1 MSLATPTTRDLSDQ
15 IVAQIAAS
23 LSQSV
28 PLLPKAFVRVLAWAL
43 AGAIVLVYKYAGFI
57 FLQIFVAHASAQE
70 TTVNGKT
77 LIPLVEWGVLLGVGR
92 PNAATKAELLIAVSV
107 TDQTGDLPAGTQLL
121 YAPTRVVYVT
131 TATVA
136 KDAPTIQVTIR
147 AASDDAGGD
156 GSGDIGNLQPDDVV
170 SFASTPAGVATDA
183 VVVSQSVTAADAEDP
198 EAYRARIV
206 RFVQR
211 RPQGGAYADYQTWAE
226 EVEGIVH
233 AYPYT
238 GDNPGEVDVYIQ
250 ATEASSGDPD
260 GIPTGAQLTAVAEA
274 IELEESGLAT
284 RRPVGAAVNVLPI
297 SLKEFDVEISGLDPD
312 EQSTRDAIED
322 GLDEYLR
329 SREPFIV
336 GLSVLPRDDRITE
349 AAVGGIVDDIVSAL
363 GAVVT
368 VVELDPGPAW
378 TLENGQKARLG
389 TITFV

>member
-43 AGAIVLVYKYAGFI
+43 AGAVVLVYKYAGFI
-57 FLQIFVAHASAQE
+57 FLQMFVAHASAEE

-92 PNAATKAELLIAVSV
+92 PNAATKAELLIDVSV
-107 TDQTGDLPAGTQLL
+107 TDQTGSLPAGTQLL

-131 TATVA
+131 TAEVA

-147 AASDDAGGD
+147 AASDDQGGD
-156 GSGDIGNLQPDDVV
+156 GSGDIGNLQADDVV
-170 SFASTPAGVATDA
+170 SFASTPPGVATDA
-183 VVVSQSVTAADAEDP
+183 VVVSQSVTAADAEDA
-198 EAYRARIV
+198 EVYRARIV

-211 RPQGGAYADYQTWAE
+211 RPQGGAYADYQGWAE
-226 EVEGIVH
+226 EVEGIIH

-250 ATEASSGDPD
+250 ATEESSGDPD
-260 GIPTGAQLTAVAEA
+260 GIPTGAQITAV
-274 IELEESGLAT
+274 EESIQLNEFGLAT

-297 SLKEFDVEISGLDPD
+297 SVVEFDVEISGLDPD
-312 EQSTRDAIED
+312 TAETRTAIEE

-336 GLSVLPRDDRITE
+336 GLSVLPRDDRVTN
-349 AAVGGIVDDIVSAL
+349 AAAGGIVDDIVSAL
-363 GAVVT
+363 GAT
-368 VVELDPGPAW
+368 ATTVELTPGPAY
-378 TLENGQKARLG
+378 TLGPGQKAKLG
-389 TITFV
+389 TPTYV

>member
-1 MSLATPTTRDLSDQ
+1 MSLATPTTRTLSDQ

-57 FLQIFVAHASAQE
+57 FLQMFVAHASASE

-107 TDQTGDLPAGTQLL
+107 TDQTGSLPAGTQLL

-131 TATVA
+131 TADVA

-147 AASDDAGGD
+147 ASSDDQGGD

-183 VVVSQSVTAADAEDP
+183 VVVSQSVTAADAEDS
-198 EAYRARIV
+198 EVYRARIV
-206 RFVQR
+206 RRVQR
-211 RPQGGAYADYQTWAE
+211 RPQGGAYADYQTWGE

-233 AYPYT
+233 VYPYA
-238 GDNPGEVDVYIQ
+238 GDPGEVDVF
-250 ATEASSGDPD
+250 AEASEESSGSED
-260 GIPTGAQLTAVAEA
+260 GFPTVAQLEAVADA
-274 IELEESGLAT
+274 IELSEDGLAT
-284 RRPVGAAVNVLPI
+284 RRPVNAAVNVFSI
-297 SLKEFDVEISGLDPD
+297 TRQEFDLEISGLEPD
-312 EQSTRDAIED
+312 EAATREAIED
-322 GLDEYLR
+322 GVSEYLR
-329 SREPFIV
+329 AREPFIV
-336 GLSVLPRDDRITE
+336 GLSVLPRDDRVTE
-349 AAVGGIVDDIVSAL
+349 AAVSGIVDSVVSAL
-363 GAVVT
+363 GATVT
-368 VVELDPGPAW
+368 TVDLTPGPAW
-378 TLENGQKARLG
+378 TLQPGQKAKLG
-389 TITFV
+389 TVTFV

>member
-1 MSLATPTTRDLSDQ
+1 MSLATPTTRTLSDQ

-57 FLQIFVAHASAQE
+57 FLQMFVAHASSQE

-107 TDQTGDLPAGTQLL
+107 TDQTGSLPAGTQLL

-131 TATVA
+131 TADVA

-147 AASDDAGGD
+147 AASDDQGGD

-183 VVVSQSVTAADAEDP
+183 VVVSQSVTAADAEDS
-198 EAYRARIV
+198 EVYRQRVIK
-206 RFVQR
+206 FVQR
-211 RPQGGAYADYQTWAE
+211 RPQGGAYADYQSWGE
-226 EVEGIVH
+226 GVEGIVH
-233 AYPYT
+233 VYPYT
-238 GDNPGEVDVYIQ
+238 GDPGEVDVYVQ
-250 ATEASSGDPD
+250 ATEESSGDPD
-260 GIPTGAQLTAVAEA
+260 GIPTGAQLIAVAEA

-297 SLKEFDVEISGLDPD
+297 SLEEFEVTISGLDPD
-312 EQSTRDAIED
+312 EQATRDAIED

-349 AAVGGIVDDIVSAL
+349 AAVSGIVDTIVSAL
-363 GAVVT
+363 GATVT
-368 VVELDPGPAW
+368 TVELSPGPAY
-378 TLENGQKARLG
+378 TLGPGEKARLV
-389 TITFV
+389 TPLTFV